1 MNFLWFLKI
10 IFLRYKY
17 VQGELYSVDDETI
30 KFLDWFEGVDQD
42 LYSVFEIDVRKKE
55 TGEVIRVPS
64 YMIDNFNPS
73 LLNENTIFFERYSS
87 INKYFG
93 EYVKEEDDMDSDST
107 EKLKRQIKN
116 I

>member
-1 MNFLWFLKI
+1 
-10 IFLRYKY
+10 
-17 VQGELYSVDDETI
+17 
-30 KFLDWFEGVDQD
+30 
-42 LYSVFEIDVRKKE
+42 
-55 TGEVIRVPS
+55 
-64 YMIDNFNPS
+64 MIDNFNPS
-73 LLNENTIFFERYSS
+73 LLNENTIFFESYSS